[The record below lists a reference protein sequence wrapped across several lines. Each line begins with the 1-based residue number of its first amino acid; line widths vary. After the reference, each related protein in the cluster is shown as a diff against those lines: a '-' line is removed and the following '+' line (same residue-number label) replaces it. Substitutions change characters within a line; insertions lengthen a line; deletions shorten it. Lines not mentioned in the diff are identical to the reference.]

1 MEVGSEIGMGAVDG
15 AKDGT
20 MVGIIVGESEGTE
33 VLVGNEDGGEV
44 ANLIGVDVDNKT
56 EGDGRQVGV
65 DEDIGVRQVGVD
77 EDIEERQVGVD
88 EDIEAEGD
96 GGEIGEDGGDTVR
109 EAEGDAVEGESLEQY
124 IRVRRNSQK
133 IICRVIS
140 FDILSSR

>member
-1 MEVGSEIGMGAVDG
+1 MLEGPGDDMEVGSEIGMGAVDG

-33 VLVGNEDGGEV
+33 VLVGNEDVGEV

-65 DEDIGVRQVGVD
+65 DEDIEAEGD
-77 EDIEERQVGVD
+77 GVD

-96 GGEIGEDGGDTVR
+96 GGEIGEDGGDAVR
-109 EAEGDAVEGESLEQY
+109 EAEGDAVEGESPEQN